1 MKTITIANYK
11 GGVGKSTLTEILSFL
26 LATKYEQKVLVID
39 IDPQSDASKKLK
51 RTFNK
56 KVEPKRNIMDSILE
70 MDLRPSIVKLHENLD
85 LIHGDW
91 EMENFTEHVISE
103 FDKNGRFYLLLNLI
117 KPFKDEYDYIIFDTR
132 PSTDIATK
140 NAICCSDYVLI
151 TTKTE
156 ESSAEGARKTY
167 KYVGSLV
174 EYNPKVKLLGV
185 LPYLDK
191 PNSSTS
197 NRVKQEIIDQFQEN
211 VFENIIK
218 ASDRVVTWGKY
229 GITTD
234 QPHDKRTLSMYTDVV
249 EEMFERMKIM
259 EG

>member
-11 GGVGKSTLTEILSFL
+11 GGVGKSTLTEILSYL
-26 LATKYEQKVLVID
+26 LATKYEKKVLVID

-51 RTFNK
+51 RTFDK
-56 KVEPKRNIMDSILE
+56 KIKPSRNIMDSILA
-70 MDLRPSIVKLHENLD
+70 MDLKPSIVSLHENLD
-85 LIHGDW
+85 LVHGDW
-91 EMENFTEHVISE
+91 DMEDFTEHVISE
-103 FDKNGRFYLLLNLI
+103 FDKNARTYLLLNLI
-117 KPFKDEYDYIIFDTR
+117 KPLKNEYDYIIFDTR

-151 TTKTE
+151 ATKTE

-167 KYVGSLV
+167 NYVGSLV
-174 EYNPKVKLLGV
+174 EFNPKVKLLGV

-211 VFENIIK
+211 VFNNIIK
-218 ASDRVVTWGKY
+218 ASDRVVTWGKF

-234 QPHDKRTLSMYTDVV
+234 EPYDKKTLSMYINVI
-249 EEMFERMKIM
+249 EEMFERIKIM

>member
-11 GGVGKSTLTEILSFL
+11 GGVGKSTLTEILSYL
-26 LATKYEQKVLVID
+26 LATKYEKKVLVID

-56 KVEPKRNIMDSILE
+56 KIKPSRNIMDSILA
-70 MDLRPSIVKLHENLD
+70 MDLKPSIVSLHENLD
-85 LIHGDW
+85 LVHGDW
-91 EMENFTEHVISE
+91 DMEDFTEHVISK
-103 FDKNGRFYLLLNLI
+103 FDKNARYYLLLNLV
-117 KPFKDEYDYIIFDTR
+117 KPLKNDYDYIIFDTR

-151 TTKTE
+151 ATKTE

-167 KYVGSLV
+167 NYVGSLV
-174 EYNPKVKLLGV
+174 EFNPKVKLLGV

-211 VFENIIK
+211 VFNNIIK
-218 ASDRVVTWGKY
+218 ASDRVVTWGKF

-234 QPHDKRTLSMYTDVV
+234 EPYDKKTLSMYIDVV
-249 EEMFERMKIM
+249 EEMFERIKIM

>member
-91 EMENFTEHVISE
+91 DMENFTEHVISE

-191 PNSSTS
+191 PDSSTS
-197 NRVKQEIIDQFQEN
+197 NRVKQEITDQFKEN

-234 QPHDKRTLSMYTDVV
+234 QPYDKRTLSMYTNVV